1 MVIKYPNFNKFPS
14 FLTTTD
20 TDNNLLIDLVDRAK
34 TADSVNWSGVNIDA
48 DKDMGGYSLSNITS
62 IKAKTAYIINLMQ
75 DLNMN
80 NFSISGVNTLTAK
93 KIINNNNT
101 YGVRPEIL
109 QLFDNPQLLANTCN
123 MKEIANNADQHIE
136 GAINVSTDLLELVGG
151 TATAR
156 GWTWIYWNLPENAT
170 KMYIKTRVM
179 ANNAEEV
186 YIEITDADAST
197 LNNPPNIYQLY
208 IKPPSTTADFRLIKN
223 VGGTAL
229 ILAIEAVD
237 LDANTYYDVELF
249 VDVATGNIKAYRDG
263 VLKFNITDTSITTI
277 KSARIRVSDYSTTA
291 AQSGYIS
298 GQTVIIYE

>member
-1 MVIKYPNFNKFPS
+1 MVIKYPNINKFPF

-34 TADSVNWSGVNIDA
+34 TADSVNWSDVNIDA

-62 IKAKTAYIINLMQ
+62 ITAVNAYISNLMQ

-80 NFSISGVNTLTAK
+80 NFSISGVNTLTARR
-93 KIINNNNT
+93 IINNNNT

-109 QLFDNPQLLANTCN
+109 QLFDNPQLLVNTCN

-151 TATAR
+151 TSSAS
-156 GWTWIYWNLPENAT
+156 GNTWIYWNLPTSAT

-179 ANNAEEV
+179 VNNTGEV
-186 YIEITDADAST
+186 DLEITDADAST
-197 LNNPPNIYQLY
+197 LRNPPNYYQLY
-208 IKPPSTTADFRLIKN
+208 VNPPSTTADFQLLKN
-223 VGGTAL
+223 VEGTYSQ
-229 ILAIEAVD
+229 LAKEAVD

-249 VDVATGNIKAYRDG
+249 VDVANGNIKAYRDG
-263 VLKFNITDTSITTI
+263 VLKFDITDTSITTI
-277 KSARIRVSDYSTTA
+277 KSARIRVYDSSTSTA
-291 AQSGYIS
+291 ESGYIS